1 MVILKGKDNIF
12 EQIVSNYKKLI
23 VSGVIKN
30 GEFLPSCRELAK
42 ELGINPNTVSKAY
55 NVLES
60 DGFVTAVLKKGVYV
74 SYNEKKEDKSSE
86 LIEHLKMLKEMG
98 YSKGEIEE
106 SLNIVYG
113 SDN

>member
-1 MVILKGKDNIF
+1 MILKGKDNVF

-55 NVLES
+55 NVLEA

-74 SYNEKKEDKSSE
+74 SYNEEKKDNSSE
-86 LIEHLKMLKEMG
+86 LIEHLNMLKKMG

-106 SLNIVYG
+106 SLKIVYG
-113 SDN
+113 SDNK